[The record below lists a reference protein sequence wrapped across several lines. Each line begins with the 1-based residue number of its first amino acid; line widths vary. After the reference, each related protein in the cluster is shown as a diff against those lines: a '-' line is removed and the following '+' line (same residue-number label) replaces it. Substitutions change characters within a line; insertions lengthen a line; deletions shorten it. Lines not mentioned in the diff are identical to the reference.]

1 MLESTGVYWKPVWQ
15 VLEGEGL
22 EVILAN
28 AKAVKNFPGKKTDTE
43 DSAWLATLLRKGL
56 VQASLIPA
64 AEVRALRQLCRSRVS
79 LVRDRTRVIQRIDK
93 VLQEANIKLSSVVS
107 DVMGVSAQQMMRR
120 MAAGDTDAARLA
132 DLALGRLRSKIP
144 EWVPALEG
152 RFVEHQRFLLTELL
166 EQYDYLTVKIERF
179 EKEIEARLDP
189 FEAGLV
195 AVH

>member
-1 MLESTGVYWKPVWQ
+1 MLWTPAALLVPFPVPAGGAKVEAEVRQYGATTRDLLRLSAWLSERGVEATVLESTGVYWKPVWQ

-43 DSAWLATLLRKGL
+43 DSVWLATLLRKGL

-93 VLQEANIKLSSVVS
+93 VLQEANIKLSSVLS

-120 MAAGDTDAARLA
+120 LAEGFAQDRLGA
-132 DLALGRLRSKIP
+132 IN
-144 EWVPALEG
+144 
-152 RFVEHQRFLLTELL
+152 FVEVILSN
-166 EQYDYLTVKIERF
+166 I
-179 EKEIEARLDP
+179 
-189 FEAGLV
+189 
-195 AVH
+195 